1 MTWIDFALRLFLAF
15 VLGVGIGIER
25 QWLKSRSVLKTNVLV
40 CLGAA
45 MFVMMAAMIP
55 GESSPTR
62 VAAQVVSGVG
72 FLGAGVILREGASVR
87 GINTAAT
94 LWCAAAVGSLI
105 GSGFLLQAYFG
116 TIAVVGANLLLR
128 PVVEIFQYKKVDES
142 VMIRSE
148 SIDIER
154 GDMNGNQLPSETQL
168 EKAFDVN
175 DDPETKYRCRLLC
188 QSEAEAHVLA
198 LLLQSVREKGL
209 ILTAIHSKNIED
221 DDIEDLTEVE
231 IKADFT
237 SEGRKDEL
245 EMLEQVVSLLKLK
258 ARVNKV
264 SWEFMN
270 HYR

>member
-1 MTWIDFALRLFLAF
+1 MTWIDFAIRLFLAF
-15 VLGVGIGIER
+15 ILGAGIGIER
-25 QWLKSRSVLKTNVLV
+25 QWLKARAVLKTNVLV
-40 CLGAA
+40 SLGAA
-45 MFVMMAAMIP
+45 MFVMMASMIP
-55 GESSPTR
+55 GDSSPTR

-94 LWCAAAVGSLI
+94 LWCSAAIGSLI

-116 TIAVVGANLLLR
+116 TLAVVGANLLLR
-128 PVVEIFQYKKVDES
+128 PVVQIFQNKIDETLMS
-142 VMIRSE
+142 HSE

-154 GDMNGNQLPSETQL
+154 KNIIEHKLPSEAKS
-168 EKAFDVN
+168 EKSFVV
-175 DDPETKYRCRLLC
+175 PPPIETRYRCRLLC
-188 QSEAEAHVLA
+188 QSEGEAHVLA
-198 LLLQSVREKGL
+198 LLLKSVREKGL
-209 ILTAIHSKNIED
+209 ILTAIQSKNIED
-221 DDIEDLTEVE
+221 EEMEDLGEVE
-231 IKADFT
+231 IKADFL

-270 HYR
+270 HTR

>member
-1 MTWIDFALRLFLAF
+1 MTWIDFATRLFLAF
-15 VLGVGIGIER
+15 ILGAGIGIER
-25 QWLKSRSVLKTNVLV
+25 QWLKSRAVLKTNVLV
-40 CLGAA
+40 SLGAA
-45 MFVMMAAMIP
+45 MFVMMASMIP
-55 GESSPTR
+55 GDSSPTR

-94 LWCAAAVGSLI
+94 LWCAAAIGSLI

-128 PVVEIFQYKKVDES
+128 PVVQILQHKIDDTLV
-142 VMIRSE
+142 VRSE

-154 GDMNGNQLPSETQL
+154 TKVSESKLHL
-168 EKAFDVN
+168 EKALIVPDHS
-175 DDPETKYRCRLLC
+175 ETRYRCRLLC

-198 LLLQSVREKGL
+198 LLLKSVREKGL
-209 ILTAIHSKNIED
+209 TLTAIQSKNIED
-221 DDIEDLTEVE
+221 EDIEDLTEVE
-231 IKADFT
+231 IKADFM
-237 SEGRKDEL
+237 SEGRSDEL
-245 EMLEQVVSLLKLK
+245 EMLEQVVGLLKFK

-270 HYR
+270 HN